1 MNFYSTTLFIFL
13 ILLILILAYIAYTLA
28 FPDDVQYPPIVANC
42 PDYWVNSKSQNGDP
56 QCELPIELQSEYKLL
71 TGKKTFSSFPIS
83 EVQTDC
89 DKLKWIKNNS
99 GFTWDGIS
107 NANLDCNTN

>member
-71 TGKKTFSSFPIS
+71 TGKKTFSSRAVPH
-83 EVQTDC
+83 ETV
-89 DKLKWIKNNS
+89 
-99 GFTWDGIS
+99 
-107 NANLDCNTN
+107 NTLRATYLLYLASTLVYFWFD